1 MPTTLPIACE
11 TEKREKIN
19 SMKSIF
25 FNKFIKKPS
34 AKNEDMEIQD
44 QCFSDDI
51 KFSAILELIN
61 EPNSAYFKKN
71 VDHVLQPLKDKLKT
85 LSI

>member
-1 MPTTLPIACE
+1 MPTPLPIACE

-51 KFSAILELIN
+51 KF
-61 EPNSAYFKKN
+61 
-71 VDHVLQPLKDKLKT
+71 
-85 LSI
+85 